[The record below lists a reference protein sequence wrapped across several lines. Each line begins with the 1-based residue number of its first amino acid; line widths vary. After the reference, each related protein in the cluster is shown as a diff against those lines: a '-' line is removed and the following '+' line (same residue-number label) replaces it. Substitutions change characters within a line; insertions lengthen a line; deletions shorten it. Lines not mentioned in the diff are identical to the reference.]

1 MSMLDTYRNNLLRKR
16 EEAAKLNQ
24 DLAKEQAKIAPL
36 QQKIISANA
45 AIGRTKSASTIKSK
59 LNEIE
64 RANKA
69 IADTQKKVGDIQKKL
84 AQKEKEIAAAE
95 KTYHNEET
103 KVNKKAADAEKK
115 RIQEAS
121 RQSAALEQA
130 IHRQEQLQFQMRQEI
145 DEMKALPE
153 KITVLFLAAN
163 PKSTPQLNLDE
174 EARAIREKIRLSEY
188 RDSVQFESRWAVRA
202 GDILQAINETNPT
215 IVHFSGHGT
224 DLGEL
229 VLLNP
234 DGTEKFV
241 SAEAITAAM
250 ATASDTIRLVVFN
263 ACFSEAQAESVVNH
277 IEAAVG
283 MSDSID
289 DETACVF
296 AAQLYSSIGFGRS
309 LQTAFNQAK
318 AALLLENVPDENV
331 PTLYTRDDVNANEML
346 KCPVP
351 HSRVGKAPAFQV
363 LHFFKVL
370 LSAFGGLL
378 LFTGCPL
385 AVALCRVAVTPE
397 TSLSLCKIGFF
408 GRMALTAV

>member
-174 EARAIREKIRLSEY
+174 EARAIREK
-188 RDSVQFESRWAVRA
+188 SVFQNIE
-202 GDILQAINETNPT
+202 IL
-215 IVHFSGHGT
+215 FS
-224 DLGEL
+224 L
-229 VLLNP
+229 
-234 DGTEKFV
+234 
-241 SAEAITAAM
+241 
-250 ATASDTIRLVVFN
+250 
-263 ACFSEAQAESVVNH
+263 
-277 IEAAVG
+277 
-283 MSDSID
+283 
-289 DETACVF
+289 
-296 AAQLYSSIGFGRS
+296 
-309 LQTAFNQAK
+309 K
-318 AALLLENVPDENV
+318 AAGQFVQVIFYKRL
-331 PTLYTRDDVNANEML
+331 TKQIQRLYILVD
-346 KCPVP
+346 
-351 HSRVGKAPAFQV
+351 
-363 LHFFKVL
+363 
-370 LSAFGGLL
+370 
-378 LFTGCPL
+378 
-385 AVALCRVAVTPE
+385 
-397 TSLSLCKIGFF
+397 
-408 GRMALTAV
+408 MALIWVN

>member
-174 EARAIREKIRLSEY
+174 EARAIREK
-188 RDSVQFESRWAVRA
+188 SVFQNIE
-202 GDILQAINETNPT
+202 IL
-215 IVHFSGHGT
+215 FS
-224 DLGEL
+224 L
-229 VLLNP
+229 
-234 DGTEKFV
+234 
-241 SAEAITAAM
+241 
-250 ATASDTIRLVVFN
+250 
-263 ACFSEAQAESVVNH
+263 
-277 IEAAVG
+277 
-283 MSDSID
+283 
-289 DETACVF
+289 
-296 AAQLYSSIGFGRS
+296 
-309 LQTAFNQAK
+309 K
-318 AALLLENVPDENV
+318 AAGQFAQVIFYKRL
-331 PTLYTRDDVNANEML
+331 TKQIQRLYILVD
-346 KCPVP
+346 
-351 HSRVGKAPAFQV
+351 
-363 LHFFKVL
+363 
-370 LSAFGGLL
+370 
-378 LFTGCPL
+378 
-385 AVALCRVAVTPE
+385 
-397 TSLSLCKIGFF
+397 
-408 GRMALTAV
+408 MALIWVN